1 MEFESLVTKQAHE
14 SGAKCHLIGSDGKLA
29 DAYVVVQGPDSPS
42 FRMAKR
48 KQRQKIVELQE
59 AKTDF
64 NDYDFMPLDVNFVCS
79 LVIDWGDITKGG
91 KPLKY
96 SPEACKEL
104 FENSPVNV
112 ERVLD
117 FCGER
122 ENFTKG

>member
-1 MEFESLVTKQAHE
+1 MEFKSLVTKQAHE
-14 SGAKCHLIGSDGKLA
+14 SGAKCQLIGADGKLA
-29 DAYVVVQGPDSPS
+29 DAYVIVRGPDSPS

-48 KQRQKIVELQE
+48 KQRQKIIELQE

-64 NDYDFMPLDVNFVCS
+64 NDYDFMPLDVDFVCS
-79 LVIDWGDITKGG
+79 LVIGWGEITKGG
-91 KPLKY
+91 KALKY
-96 SPEACKEL
+96 TPEACREL

-122 ENFTKG
+122 ENFTQG